1 MVPKPLFILD
11 FYGIKIWH
19 DIESLSYM
27 RKKKILIIEDEFE
40 LCMLLKLHFLDKGYD
55 VEMAYNLKDGMDRL
69 HSYIP
74 DIVFLDNNLP
84 DGLGW
89 NYIPEI
95 SDFNPSIRINLITGV
110 MPDDKSLSDNLNLYI
125 MMKPLSKKELD
136 LSLSFENN

>member
-1 MVPKPLFILD
+1 
-11 FYGIKIWH
+11 
-19 DIESLSYM
+19 M

-40 LCMLLKLHFLDKGYD
+40 LCMLLKLHFLDRGYE
-55 VEMAYNLKDGMDRL
+55 VEMVYNLKDGKDRL
-69 HSYIP
+69 KTYIP

-89 NYIPEI
+89 NFVTEI
-95 SDFNPSIRINLITGV
+95 SDFNPAIRINLITGV

-136 LSLSFENN
+136 LSLRF